1 MFRRQL
7 RNYIRQAEGIS
18 AVEFALIAPLLITI
32 LFGTIEVCNA
42 LICRQKVTTV
52 ASSGSD
58 LVAQGSAITV
68 AQIGDVF
75 AALNAIIYPFPS
87 SGAQVIITSV
97 KNDPVHAGQYIVD
110 WSEAQN
116 TTAHTKG
123 ASITMPL
130 GIVPTGGSV
139 IFSEVTYS
147 YAPITTIFFPGHI
160 TMSDHFYSKPRK
172 SILVVCSDC

>member
-7 RNYIRQAEGIS
+7 RHYVRSAEGIS

-42 LICRQKVTTV
+42 LICRQKITTV

-58 LVAQGSAITV
+58 LVAQDSAITV
-68 AQIGDVF
+68 AQINDVF
-75 AALNAIIYPFPS
+75 AALNAIVYPYPS
-87 SGAQVIITSV
+87 AGAQIIITSV
-97 KNDPVHAGQYIVD
+97 KNDPNHAGQYIVD

-116 TTAHTKG
+116 TTAHTKN
-123 ASITMPL
+123 ASITMPT

-139 IFSEVTYS
+139 IFSEVTYN
-147 YAPITTIFFPGHI
+147 YAPITTIFFPGSVS
-160 TMSDHFYSKPRK
+160 MSDHFYSKPRK
-172 SILVVCSDC
+172 SSFVVCSDC